1 MNKELTILLVTICFA
16 ALIAVVVIAEN
27 KSNVENETDFVIRNN
42 NASNMTFGKCV
53 AEAAKT
59 RQGCYQEYRNISK
72 QCADAAKLGK
82 DKKQEKQCLSDYKEN
97 KKNCKSSFKEAK
109 KTCIQ
114 TYKPGFWERIR
125 YTFK

>member
-1 MNKELTILLVTICFA
+1 MKKELTIFLVAICFV
-16 ALIAVVVIAEN
+16 ALIAVVIMAEN
-27 KSNVENETDFVIRNN
+27 GSNVKNETDFVIRNN
-42 NASNMTFGKCV
+42 NTSNMTFGKCV
-53 AEAAKT
+53 AEAAKL
-59 RQGCYQEYRNISK
+59 RQECFAEDKNISK

-114 TYKPGFWERIR
+114 IYKPGFWERIR